1 MALMHRKQ
9 FISSLFLVL
18 VWVFQ
23 VVMSTNLDDPN
34 MSERFEQWISKY
46 GKVYQDAGDKESKF
60 GIFRDN
66 AYMVDYINGANRP
79 YKLALNKFADQ
90 LSWEFRQ
97 NRYSILD
104 RRVMD
109 YQQRIENPVPSLR
122 YENMTTLPASVD
134 WRKNGAVTPV
144 LYDTGNQCVSS
155 WAFAAAA
162 AIEGIHQISTGK
174 LISLSVQELM
184 DCAVFIDQYGIKSIG
199 CAYRLLEDA
208 YNYTSTRGLTTQE
221 NYPYVGISESCH
233 TQDASNYAVKIKGF
247 EYPAPSETSLMKAV
261 ANQPVGATIRTGG
274 DFRFYSGGVYA
285 GACGDLRDDVHY
297 VTIVGYGTSDDG
309 LDYWL
314 IKNSWGI
321 DWGEDGYM
329 RFLRGMDDK
338 EGLCLIAKEA
348 SYPIV

>member
-1 MALMHRKQ
+1 
-9 FISSLFLVL
+9 
-18 VWVFQ
+18 
-23 VVMSTNLDDPN
+23 MSTNLDDPN

-66 AYMVDYINGANRP
+66 AYM
-79 YKLALNKFADQ
+79 
-90 LSWEFRQ
+90 EFRQ
-97 NRYSILD
+97 N
-104 RRVMD
+104 
-109 YQQRIENPVPSLR
+109 RIENPVPSLR
-122 YENMTTLPASVD
+122 YENMTTLPASMD

-184 DCAVFIDQYGIKSIG
+184 DCAVFVAEDGIKNVG
-199 CAYRLLEDA
+199 CDYRLLEDA
-208 YNYTSTRGLTTQE
+208 YNYTSTRGLSTQE

-233 TQDASNYAVKIKGF
+233 KQDASNYAVKIKGF
-247 EYPAPSETSLMKAV
+247 EYHAPSETSLMKAV